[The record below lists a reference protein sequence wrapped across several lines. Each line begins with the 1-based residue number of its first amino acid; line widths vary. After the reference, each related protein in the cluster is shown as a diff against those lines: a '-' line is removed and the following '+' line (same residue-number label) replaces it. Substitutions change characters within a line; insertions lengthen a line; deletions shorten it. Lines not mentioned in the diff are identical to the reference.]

1 MSCSTC
7 CPGTPV
13 GCLPANR
20 GFTGPTGLGATGPTG
35 LQGPTGSD
43 GATGLQG
50 PTGSDGAT
58 GSQGPTGTTNSTSFM
73 LFSGEATSGG
83 FLSNASNVAAGA
95 NRISYPAADNATL
108 KNITLCVNQSLA
120 GGDVVDVQLQIN
132 SVNVPGFNAT
142 LSGPQPILSVATT
155 LITTP
160 ITIGQ
165 RVDVVFTVTGGG
177 TFNISAMI
185 GVAP

>member
-7 CPGTPV
+7 CPGVPT
-13 GCLPANR
+13 GCLPSNR
-20 GFTGPTGLGATGPTG
+20 GFTGPTGLGSTGPTGPTGFGATGPTG
-35 LQGPTGSD
+35 IQGPTGF
-43 GATGLQG
+43 GATG
-50 PTGSDGAT
+50 PTGAAS
-58 GSQGPTGTTNSTSFM
+58 STSFIK
-73 LFSGEATSGG
+73 FSGEATSGG
-83 FLSNASNVAAGA
+83 FLSDASNVAAGA
-95 NRISYPAADNATL
+95 IRVSYPAPNNATL
-108 KNITLCVNQSLA
+108 TNITLCSNQSLA

-142 LSGPQPILSVATT
+142 LTGPQPILSVATT
-155 LITTP
+155 LITAP